1 MNSLIG
7 NEINQNEKKDQD
19 FIQNIN
25 NQFEFSAQTDAKNEQ
40 IQ

>member
-25 NQFEFSAQTDAKNEQ
+25 NQFEFSA
-40 IQ
+40 